1 MYDVFMKIEIGM
13 EGRTMNGKK
22 KAIKVI
28 IIVLIAAVAF
38 GYGAYATMRPG
49 VYVGDDFLY
58 EKSASRYEKDASNYI
73 EQTSDHEFTI
83 VSHDKKQEVS
93 YEIEKEQITF
103 YFPDQTISGSWD
115 TERKE
120 LYDNGVPVLQNGNFE
135 FSEDG
140 VNIAPDMGQ
149 ERCSYALC
157 RIIYNDQETISKWY
171 MNILGLILYIL
182 GIICVMYPEECYF
195 FLKRWQFKNGE
206 LSTFGRL
213 WQQIGGGII
222 AGFGI
227 FIMTGMAMLL
237 AK

>member
-1 MYDVFMKIEIGM
+1 
-13 EGRTMNGKK
+13 MNGGKR
-22 KAIKVI
+22 AIKLI

-38 GYGAYATMRPG
+38 GYGAYTTLRPG

-115 TERKE
+115 TEQKE

-140 VNIAPDMGQ
+140 VNITPDMGQ

-206 LSTFGRL
+206 LSTLGRL

-222 AGFGI
+222 AGMGI
-227 FIMTGMAMLL
+227 FIMSGMAMLL

>member
-1 MYDVFMKIEIGM
+1 
-13 EGRTMNGKK
+13 MNSGKK
-22 KAIKVI
+22 VIKVI

-38 GYGAYATMRPG
+38 GYGAYTTLRPG
-49 VYVGDDFLY
+49 VYVGDDFFY
-58 EKSASRYEKDASNYI
+58 EKSSSRYEQDASNYI

-115 TERKE
+115 TERKQ
-120 LYDNGVPVLQNGNFE
+120 LYDNGAPVLQNGNFE

-157 RIIYNDQETISKWY
+157 GIIYNDQETISKWY

-195 FLKRWQFKNGE
+195 FLIRWQFENGE
-206 LSTFGRL
+206 LSTLGRL

-222 AGFGI
+222 AGMGI
-227 FIMTGMAMLL
+227 FIMSGMAMLL
-237 AK
+237 EK

>member
-1 MYDVFMKIEIGM
+1 
-13 EGRTMNGKK
+13 MNSRK
-22 KAIKVI
+22 KAIKVVV
-28 IIVLIAAVAF
+28 IVLIAAVAF
-38 GYGAYATMRPG
+38 GYGAYTTLRPG

-115 TERKE
+115 TEQKE

-140 VNIAPDMGQ
+140 VNITPDMGQ

-206 LSTFGRL
+206 LSTLGRL

-222 AGFGI
+222 AGMGI
-227 FIMTGMAMLL
+227 FIMSGMAMLL

>member
-1 MYDVFMKIEIGM
+1 
-13 EGRTMNGKK
+13 MNGKK

-103 YFPDQTISGSWD
+103 YFPDQTISGNWD
-115 TERKE
+115 TEQKE
-120 LYDNGVPVLQNGNFE
+120 LYNNGVPVLQNGNFE

-206 LSTFGRL
+206 LSTLGRL

-222 AGFGI
+222 AGMGI
-227 FIMTGMAMLL
+227 FIMSGMAMLL

>member
-1 MYDVFMKIEIGM
+1 
-13 EGRTMNGKK
+13 MNSRK
-22 KAIKVI
+22 KAIKAVI
-28 IIVLIAAVAF
+28 SVLIAAVAL
-38 GYGAYATMRPG
+38 GYGTYTTLRSG
-49 VYVGDDFLY
+49 VYVGDDFFY
-58 EKSASRYEKDASNYI
+58 KKSDSRYEKNISNYI

-115 TERKE
+115 TEQKE

-140 VNIAPDMGQ
+140 VNITPDMGQ

-171 MNILGLILYIL
+171 MNIFGLVWYIL
-182 GIICVMYPEECYF
+182 GIIWVMYPEECYF
-195 FLKRWQFKNGE
+195 FLRKWQYNNGE
-206 LSTFGRL
+206 LSAMGRL
-213 WQQIGGGII
+213 WQQIGGGIL
-222 AGFGI
+222 AVFGL
-227 FIMTGMAMLL
+227 FIMSGMATILE
-237 AK
+237 K

>member
-103 YFPDQTISGSWD
+103 YFPDQTISGNWD
-115 TERKE
+115 TEQKE
-120 LYDNGVPVLQNGNFE
+120 LYNNGVPVLQNGNFE

>member
-103 YFPDQTISGSWD
+103 YFPDQTISVNWD
-115 TERKE
+115 TEQKE
-120 LYDNGVPVLQNGNFE
+120 LYNNGVPVLQNGNFE

>member
-1 MYDVFMKIEIGM
+1 
-13 EGRTMNGKK
+13 MNGKK

-103 YFPDQTISGSWD
+103 YFPDQTISGNWD
-115 TERKE
+115 TEQKE
-120 LYDNGVPVLQNGNFE
+120 LYNNGVPVLQNGNFE

-182 GIICVMYPEECYF
+182 GIIFAIYPEECYF
-195 FLKRWQFKNGE
+195 FLKKWQFKNGE
-206 LSTFGRL
+206 LSDLGRL
-213 WQQIGGGII
+213 WQQVGGGII
-222 AGFGI
+222 AAIGI
-227 FIMTGMAMLL
+227 FIMSGMAMLL

>member
-1 MYDVFMKIEIGM
+1 
-13 EGRTMNGKK
+13 MNGKK

-103 YFPDQTISGSWD
+103 YFPDQTISGNWD
-115 TERKE
+115 TEQKE
-120 LYDNGVPVLQNGNFE
+120 LYNNGVPVLQNGNFE

>member
-1 MYDVFMKIEIGM
+1 
-13 EGRTMNGKK
+13 MNSGK
-22 KAIKVI
+22 KAIKLI

-38 GYGAYATMRPG
+38 GYGAYTTLRPG

-115 TERKE
+115 TEQKE

-140 VNIAPDMGQ
+140 VNITPDMGQ

-206 LSTFGRL
+206 LSTLGRL

-222 AGFGI
+222 AGMGI
-227 FIMTGMAMLL
+227 FIMSGMAMLL

>member
-1 MYDVFMKIEIGM
+1 
-13 EGRTMNGKK
+13 MNGGKR
-22 KAIKVI
+22 AIKLI

-38 GYGAYATMRPG
+38 GYGAYTTLRPG

-73 EQTSDHEFTI
+73 EQTSDHEFTV
-83 VSHDKKQEVS
+83 VSHGKKQEVS

-115 TERKE
+115 TEQKE

-140 VNIAPDMGQ
+140 VNITPDMGQ

-206 LSTFGRL
+206 LSTLGRL

-222 AGFGI
+222 AGMGI
-227 FIMTGMAMLL
+227 FIMSGMAMLL